1 MCAGDYDKY
10 RPDPG
15 EQLIEVQKVFLH
27 PHFHSFTFDSDI
39 ALLYLARPVTRGPTA
54 APACLPD
61 PHLSKYLLQV
71 SQVLSVSMVTS
82 SPTTEG
88 VCAQDGSYGK
98 VSGWGV
104 TKYLGRSSRFLRK
117 VDLPVVGFDDCTAS
131 TEQVNHAPRP
141 RLSSDAHGFDMSVPC
156 R

>member
-1 MCAGDYDKY
+1 MCAGDYDKH

-15 EQLIEVQKVFLH
+15 EQRIEVQEVVLH

-71 SQVLSVSMVTS
+71 SQVVSVSMVTS
-82 SPTTEG
+82 SPATEG
-88 VCAQDGSYGK
+88 VCAQDGNYGK

-117 VDLPVVGFDDCTAS
+117 VDLPVVGFDVCTAS
-131 TEQVNHAPRP
+131 TEQVNHATPAPPPWNR
-141 RLSSDAHGFDMSVPC
+141 
-156 R
+156 